1 MQHRYTFEAID
12 CTFKNIRNDP
22 RSFGDIVFCFYKD
35 FRQILS
41 IVSREIHEQI
51 VFASLKHSS
60 LWQYV
65 QCLFLIIN
73 MHLFSPQMS
82 PEKRLRQ
89 EEFANHIL
97 AINEDHDINNDIIQW
112 LLNGI
117 VL

>member
-1 MQHRYTFEAID
+1 MQYRYTFEAID
-12 CTFKNIRNDP
+12 CTFKNIRNDSRP
-22 RSFGDIVFCFYKD
+22 FEGVVFCFYDD

-41 IVSREIHEQI
+41 IVPRGIHGQI

-97 AINEDHDINNDIIQW
+97 AINKGRDINNDIIQ
-112 LLNGI
+112 
-117 VL
+117 